1 MIIPQYIER
10 IICKLSIPYCLIFA
24 DFLSKQFI
32 KILIPLNG
40 KSFLFKSFPRY
51 NQFLHSEKSF
61 PPKNPIVFART
72 KLSISNEESYL
83 ARSKQKK
90 LNKRNSCFFVYE
102 HKLFEF
108 ILTITHNSQRITLL
122 NASMVKGKW

>member
-1 MIIPQYIER
+1 MIIPQCIER

-83 ARSKQKK
+83 ARSKKFCEFH
-90 LNKRNSCFFVYE
+90 KRNGHFNSQ
-102 HKLFEF
+102 H
-108 ILTITHNSQRITLL
+108 ITHLDV
-122 NASMVKGKW
+122 SMIEGKC